1 MLSPRQNDVDGFF
14 TDQSQQKSFQQK
26 SDDDDDDE
34 WNETRRW
41 VDELH
46 HLNSSFIPEQQYR
59 NIGPMGMSRD
69 SLNGT
74 ITGTN
79 IYQTNDNQ
87 HEQPL
92 PPTSESVS
100 AERVPSI
107 VIQQQENNPSRSISR
122 RSSSAS
128 TTTSKHRTTPIP
140 SPRPPSLHND
150 EVKF

>member
-1 MLSPRQNDVDGFF
+1 LSPRQNEVDRFF

-26 SDDDDDDE
+26 SDDDDE
-34 WNETRRW
+34 WDETRRW

-46 HLNSSFIPEQQYR
+46 HLNSSFIPQQQYQ

-69 SLNGT
+69 SLNVT
-74 ITGTN
+74 ITATN
-79 IYQTNDNQ
+79 IYQNNENQ

-92 PPTSESVS
+92 PPTLDSVGT
-100 AERVPSI
+100 ERVPSI
-107 VIQQQENNPSRSISR
+107 VVQQQENNPSRLSSR

-128 TTTSKHRTTPIP
+128 TTTSKHRATPPP

-150 EVKF
+150 KVK

>member
-1 MLSPRQNDVDGFF
+1 VLTPRENDVDGFF

-26 SDDDDDDE
+26 SDDDDDE
-34 WNETRRW
+34 WDETRRW

-46 HLNSSFIPEQQYR
+46 HLNSSFIPQQQYQ

-74 ITGTN
+74 ITATN
-79 IYQTNDNQ
+79 IYQNNENQ

-100 AERVPSI
+100 TERVPSI
-107 VIQQQENNPSRSISR
+107 VVQQQENNPSRLSSR

-128 TTTSKHRTTPIP
+128 TTTSKYRATPPP
-140 SPRPPSLHND
+140 SPRPPSLHNN
-150 EVKF
+150 EVK